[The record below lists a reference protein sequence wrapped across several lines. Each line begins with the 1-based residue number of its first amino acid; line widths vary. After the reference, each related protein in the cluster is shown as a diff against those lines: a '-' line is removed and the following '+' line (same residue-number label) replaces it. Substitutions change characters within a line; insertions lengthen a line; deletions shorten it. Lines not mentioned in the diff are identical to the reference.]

1 MSKAKWTL
9 IVLTLMVLFTG
20 MFAVLAQDK
29 PSGLPKRVE
38 LTQTELLLV
47 ENAQLKINDLQ
58 RQQIEV
64 LRGALR
70 NAGIAEVAWDKYQLT
85 QDGKG
90 FVLKDEPAAPAAP
103 TAKKDPVKK

>member
-1 MSKAKWTL
+1 MSKAKLTFV
-9 IVLTLMVLFTG
+9 VLVLMVLFTG
-20 MFAVLAQDK
+20 MFAVLAQEK
-29 PSGLPKRVE
+29 PSGLPKQIP

-70 NAGIAEVAWDKYQLT
+70 NAGIAEPVWDKYQLT

-90 FVLKDEPAAPAAP
+90 FVLKDEPAAP